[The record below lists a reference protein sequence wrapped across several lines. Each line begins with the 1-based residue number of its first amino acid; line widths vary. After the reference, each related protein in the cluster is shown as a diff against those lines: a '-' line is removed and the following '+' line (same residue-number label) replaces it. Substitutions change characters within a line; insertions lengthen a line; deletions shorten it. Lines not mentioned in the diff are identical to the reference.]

1 MIALLVARNT
11 FREVVRDRVLMGL
24 VIGGLALLAVTRIAS
39 PLAMGEGLRLT
50 VDLGLSSISWLGL
63 LVVLT
68 VGTALVSKEIDRRT
82 IFNLLS
88 RPLPRPLYLLGKWL
102 GLTLALAAVATILGA
117 ALWLVLALLGHAAY
131 AGSIAEAVFL
141 ATLELAV
148 INSLAVM
155 FSALS
160 TPLLSALY
168 TLGFFLGGQWCGDLR
183 RLASECPGGLRT
195 LLEGA
200 ANVMP
205 NLPLFNMRTL
215 AAAGELTTWTHLA
228 LAGAYAALYC
238 ACVLSLAAAAFE
250 SRDFK

>member
-1 MIALLVARNT
+1 MIAVLVARNT
-11 FREVVRDRVLMGL
+11 FREVVRDRVLMALVICGL
-24 VIGGLALLAVTRIAS
+24 VLLLVTRLAS

-68 VGTALVSKEIDRRT
+68 VGTALVSKEIDRKT

-88 RPLPRPLYLLGKWL
+88 RPLPRPFYLIGKWL
-102 GLTLALAAVATILGA
+102 GLTVALATVAGILGV
-117 ALWLVLALLGHAAY
+117 ALWLMLVLLGHAAY

-168 TLGFFLGGQWCGDLR
+168 TLGFFLGGQWCADLR
-183 RLASECPGGLRT
+183 LLAARCPGSLRT
-195 LLEGA
+195 LLEGT
-200 ANVMP
+200 ANVLP

-215 AAAGELTTWTHLA
+215 AASGELTSWTHLA
-228 LAGAYAALYC
+228 IASVYALLYC
-238 ACVLSLAAAAFE
+238 GCVLSLASAAFE